1 MSERRI
7 LVIGSQCQALSQ
19 LGFLP
24 QAAQELYRVMIDPER
39 GACVSAL
46 EGEGL
51 LIDPTVRDTKDAI
64 KKAYR
69 RAAKDEATLFIAYI
83 GHGERADEDF
93 YLLPQDAE
101 NPPDSDTAVHL
112 TNIIK
117 EAHKK
122 AVGQVDGLAV
132 LVDACYSGQAGFGA
146 AQSWVRGLGGTL
158 RFEVLTAAADR
169 PAADGCFSR
178 SLVALLRD
186 GVATEPSEHLH
197 CVNLRPL
204 IKKHCPNQEAQN
216 PAYNPDAT
224 LWLAKNAASIREP
237 WAQTPLADEIQRL
250 TLAYQPTL
258 ALDEIVTRSRAERC
272 VAVVGD
278 AGTGKSALAAALA
291 WPKAAQG
298 AVPAGFVHAIALLNE
313 ATTPRELA
321 RTLTEQLVRSVPGFR
336 EAQQAFM
343 RDTPYDEQ
351 QKLDTLEK
359 QLLGPLTW
367 LGRLEQPSQVTA
379 VRIVVDA
386 LDRLA
391 TGARSSVMETLN
403 QLGKLAFVRLLV
415 TARPDTELPPGA
427 SSYSLAFAPDE
438 KIHQYLERRGTP
450 PARQGEVV
458 QAAEG
463 SWLVARVLADLLGEQ
478 PKAPIGAG
486 GLALG
491 DAYEEMLSRC
501 GAADD
506 ESLRRVLEILA
517 AAGAGPLL
525 PLPLLCKTSE
535 ALGGPASPVF
545 VRDQLVRLRGLAV
558 RSAAGTENEHA
569 GLFHQTLVDYVA
581 ARAPQEI
588 IAAHKALIVGI
599 EALAPPGAGPTDL
612 NNAIQRYAFE
622 REAEHLWTLGEADS
636 AWASLSARTSPIPRD
651 NLRRWRLWLMRVE
664 AVVGSDHPVTF
675 IVRNNIAHLTGECG
689 DPRESLRLFEAL
701 LPDQERVLGPDH
713 PDTLMTRSNIA
724 YSTSMC
730 GNVRQA
736 LCLAEALLPDQERV
750 SGPDYPGTLTIRNN
764 IAHWTGDCGNPREA
778 LRLFQELLPNQERIL
793 GADHPD
799 TLKTRSNIALWTGNS
814 GDAREA
820 LRLAEALLTDEARV
834 LGLGHPNTL
843 TLRNNIAHWTGD
855 CGNPREALRLF
866 QELLPDQERILGAD
880 HPDTLKTRSNIA
892 LWTGNSGDTHEALRL
907 AEALLN
913 DEERV
918 LGLDHPNTLTI
929 RSNIALWTGECG
941 DSHEALR
948 LFEALLPDQERILG
962 ANHPDTL
969 KTRSNMA
976 YSISLCGDAREGLRL
991 TEALLPD
998 LERVLGSDHPLTLA
1012 TRNNIALWTGECGD
1026 SHEALRLFEALLVDQ
1041 ERIVGPDHPDTLKIR
1056 GNVAH
1061 LIARNGDAREALR
1074 LLQLLLADHER
1085 VLGPNHPALLII
1097 RINIAYLT
1105 AECGDAREALRLFQ
1119 ALLPDQERILG
1130 PDHPN
1135 TLIIKESIDHLTAS

>member
-7 LVIGSQCQALSQ
+7 LVIGSQCRALSQ

-24 QAAQELYRVMIDPER
+24 QAACELYRVMIDPER

-51 LIDPTVRDTKDAI
+51 LLDPTVRDTKDAI
-64 KKAYR
+64 KKAYL

-93 YLLPQDAE
+93 YLLPRDAE

-112 TNIIK
+112 THLIK
-117 EAHKK
+117 EVHKK

-204 IKKHCPNQEAQN
+204 IKNRCPNQEAQN

-224 LWLAKNAASIREP
+224 LWLAKNAANIREP

-250 TLAYQPTL
+250 TRAYQPTL
-258 ALDEIVTRSRAERC
+258 ALHEIVTRSQAERC

-291 WPKAAQG
+291 WPKAAPE
-298 AVPAGFVHAIALLNE
+298 VIPAGFVHAIVLLNE
-313 ATTPRELA
+313 AMTPRELA
-321 RTLTEQLVRSVPGFR
+321 RILTEQLVRSVPGFR
-336 EAQQAFM
+336 KAQQAFT

-367 LGRLEQPSQVTA
+367 LGRLEQPGRVTEI
-379 VRIVVDA
+379 RIVVDA

-391 TGARSSVMETLN
+391 TGARGSVIETLN
-403 QLGKLAFVRLLV
+403 QLGKLAFVYLLV
-415 TARPDTELPPGA
+415 TARPDTELPSEA
-427 SSYSLAFAPDE
+427 SSYTLAFAPDE
-438 KIHQYLERRGTP
+438 KIHQYLERRGTL
-450 PARQGEVV
+450 PARQVEVV

-478 PKAPIGAG
+478 PEAPIGAG
-486 GLALG
+486 QLALG

-506 ESLRRVLEILA
+506 KSLRHVLEILA

-525 PLPLLCKTSE
+525 PLPLLCKASE
-535 ALGGPASPVF
+535 TLGVPASPAL

-588 IAAHKALIVGI
+588 IAAHKALIAGI
-599 EALAPPGAGPTDL
+599 EALAPAGAGMTDL

-622 REAEHLWTLGEADS
+622 REAEHLWILKEADN
-636 AWASLSARTSPIPRD
+636 ALTSLLARTSPIPRD

-664 AVVGSDHPVTF
+664 TAVGTDHPVTLAM
-675 IVRNNIAHLTGECG
+675 RNNIAHSTAECG
-689 DPRESLRLFEAL
+689 DPREALQLFETL
-701 LPDQERVLGPDH
+701 LPDQERVLGSDH

-724 YSTSMC
+724 YSTGLC
-730 GNVRQA
+730 GDVHRA

-750 SGPDYPGTLTIRNN
+750 SGPDYPATLTNRNN
-764 IAHWTGDCGNPREA
+764 IAHWTGDCGNPRKA
-778 LRLFQELLPNQERIL
+778 LRLFQ
-793 GADHPD
+793 
-799 TLKTRSNIALWTGNS
+799 K
-814 GDAREA
+814 
-820 LRLAEALLTDEARV
+820 
-834 LGLGHPNTL
+834 
-843 TLRNNIAHWTGD
+843 
-855 CGNPREALRLF
+855 
-866 QELLPDQERILGAD
+866 LLPDQERVLGPGHLA
-880 HPDTLKTRSNIA
+880 TLKTRSNIA
-892 LWTGNSGDTHEALRL
+892 LWTGNSGDTREALRLAEALFPDQEHVLGPDHPAVLTNRNNIASWTGESGNTHEALRLFQELLPNQERVLGPDHPDTLRTRSNIALWTGNSGNAREALRL
-907 AEALLN
+907 AEALLT
-913 DEERV
+913 DEKRV
-918 LGLDHPNTLTI
+918 LGPDHPNTLTI

-941 DSHEALR
+941 DSHKMLS
-948 LFEALLPDQERILG
+948 LCEALLADQTRVLGPD
-962 ANHPDTL
+962 HPDTL
-969 KTRSNMA
+969 KTRSNIA
-976 YSISLCGDAREGLRL
+976 YSTARNGDARAALGLFQ
-991 TEALLPD
+991 ALLPD
-998 LERVLGSDHPLTLA
+998 QERVLGSDHPIT
-1012 TRNNIALWTGECGD
+1012 
-1026 SHEALRLFEALLVDQ
+1026 
-1041 ERIVGPDHPDTLKIR
+1041 
-1056 GNVAH
+1056 
-1061 LIARNGDAREALR
+1061 
-1074 LLQLLLADHER
+1074 
-1085 VLGPNHPALLII
+1085 LII
-1097 RINIAYLT
+1097 RSNIAYLT

-1135 TLIIKESIDHLTAS
+1135 TLIVKASIDHLTGS